1 MYTYNGWQYVLEY
14 QIDIKNWVELKFT
27 KVTKVATLKN
37 AIEVHKNKILKMFA
51 FCGKVI
57 FAKFAFIA
65 NSKQL
70 FIS

>member
-1 MYTYNGWQYVLEY
+1 
-14 QIDIKNWVELKFT
+14 
-27 KVTKVATLKN
+27 
-37 AIEVHKNKILKMFA
+37 MFA

-70 FIS
+70 FIGETTILVEILQFE